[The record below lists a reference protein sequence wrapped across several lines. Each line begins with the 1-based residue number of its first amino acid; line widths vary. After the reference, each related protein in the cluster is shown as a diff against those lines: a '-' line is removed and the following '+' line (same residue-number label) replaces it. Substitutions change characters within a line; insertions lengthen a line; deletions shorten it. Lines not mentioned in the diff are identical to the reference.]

1 VNAIKKFHPTTWIL
15 TFATLATSITI
26 AKLVGGYPWSTVNI
40 THFHQYGGVTTELL
54 QNGEWWRIATSQL
67 VHVKQG
73 HMLLNVVLLFLLSL
87 YIDRSVG
94 GFRLLTAWLIGGGI
108 GTYASTLFFV
118 SPPWNVGTGSSQ
130 ALMSLTAFSLVL
142 ARKGY
147 PYHKWIKRTVVF
159 TIIANLALDLL
170 FAGYPKPG
178 KIIGFA
184 AGWLIGLALIT
195 TTKPDPVSDCVTP
208 T

>member
-1 VNAIKKFHPTTWIL
+1 M
-15 TFATLATSITI
+15 
-26 AKLVGGYPWSTVNI
+26 LVGGYPWSTVNI
-40 THFHQYGGVTTELL
+40 TNFHQYGGVTTELL

-73 HMLLNVVLLFLLSL
+73 HMLLNVVLLFFLSL
-87 YIDRSVG
+87 YIERSVG
-94 GFRLLTAWLIGGGI
+94 GIRLLTAWLIGGGL
-108 GTYASTLFFV
+108 GTYASTLFWV
-118 SPPWNVGTGSSQ
+118 PPPWNVGTGASQ
-130 ALMSLTAFSLVL
+130 ALMSLTAFCIVL

-147 PYHKWIKRTVVF
+147 SYPKWIKRTVVI
-159 TIIANLALDLL
+159 TVIANLALDLL

-184 AGWLIGLALIT
+184 TGWLVGLALIPT
-195 TTKPDPVSDCVTP
+195 AKNDPESEGITS